1 MKIMINYKIVK
12 TGVIPDYEI
21 IDNLSE
27 EIDENIMFYDAIK
40 KLLDKNNVF
49 YSQIFIKDL
58 KKLTWGKFINDERL
72 LDEVFGGND
81 EDFSNLNYSL
91 KDIQSAFKLFDNKLT
106 IIAQEL
112 GIGGIV
118 GNVKGIKFYI
128 NNNEKDRHEFEPHV
142 HCKFGKEETRIR
154 IDTLEVMKK
163 DRPFKNSKKMK
174 IAINC
179 IKKYQKGLLD
189 YYNLFAIK
197 GDNNIRLEYK
207 LYFSK

>member
-27 EIDENIMFYDAIK
+27 EIDENIMFCDAIK

-91 KDIQSAFKLFDNKLT
+91 KDIQ
-106 IIAQEL
+106 
-112 GIGGIV
+112 
-118 GNVKGIKFYI
+118 
-128 NNNEKDRHEFEPHV
+128 
-142 HCKFGKEETRIR
+142 
-154 IDTLEVMKK
+154 
-163 DRPFKNSKKMK
+163 
-174 IAINC
+174 
-179 IKKYQKGLLD
+179 
-189 YYNLFAIK
+189 
-197 GDNNIRLEYK
+197 
-207 LYFSK
+207 